1 MTQWLASLRLV
12 LSISLV
18 LAFAG
23 GLVDPAVADE
33 VPFDCTILPGD
44 ELASIVITNPLA
56 ADASCIVTCKFS
68 TTRYDNNPQITCAKA
83 VPSGK
88 EVEMCRLTSVGAAF
102 GQFDEFVA
110 A

>member
-44 ELASIVITNPLA
+44 VITNPLA

-68 TTRYDNNPQITCAKA
+68 TTATPVDCK
-83 VPSGK
+83 S
-88 EVEMCRLTSVGAAF
+88 
-102 GQFDEFVA
+102 
-110 A
+110 